1 MLISARREA
10 RLIQTPVYNE
20 QFLKF
25 TRLIPVNADNV
36 HFSVSRGTDSAMHC
50 QPLLLTDTDYL
61 RTDYFPFHNHVLIVN
76 IVNCSKNEKFCL
88 GLSSRIA

>member
-50 QPLLLTDTDYL
+50 QTPATYG
-61 RTDYFPFHNHVLIVN
+61 H
-76 IVNCSKNEKFCL
+76 
-88 GLSSRIA
+88 